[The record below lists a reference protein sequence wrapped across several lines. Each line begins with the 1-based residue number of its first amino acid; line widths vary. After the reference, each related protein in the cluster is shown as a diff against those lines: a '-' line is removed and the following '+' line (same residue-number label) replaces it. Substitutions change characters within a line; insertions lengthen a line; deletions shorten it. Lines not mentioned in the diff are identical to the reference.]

1 MMPMSWP
8 PPVDRD
14 CDVHEVLFQCLALP
28 DGEPVGLR
36 HGLLDFLAVEVV
48 VHGLVRVSRV
58 AEDGAIGV
66 NDGHAQVGLLV
77 ELLQRRVEPGYVPTV
92 ELVLQ

>member
-1 MMPMSWP
+1 M
-8 PPVDRD
+8 
-14 CDVHEVLFQCLALP
+14 QCLALP

-36 HGLLDFLAVEVV
+36 HGLLDFLAVEMV
-48 VHGLVRVSRV
+48 VHGLLRV

-77 ELLQRRVEPGYVPTV
+77 ELLQRRVESEDVPAV